1 VVGEHCKVAVD
12 AILDRI
18 DERRLSRS
26 LAADQVCLAV
36 ASIELAKEHST
47 LTESAGRRDRLTLHA
62 RGHLEMRQRHLALPA
77 ALGVTRKSGRR
88 LATGKLRGGDRLV
101 GDLPLAVRVDRVDR
115 VEVR

>member
-1 VVGEHCKVAVD
+1 MVGEHCKVAID

-62 RGHLEMRQRHLALPA
+62 RGHLEMRQRHLAFA
-77 ALGVTRKSGRR
+77 RR
-88 LATGKLRGGDRLV
+88 LGRDPEIGPSPCDWEATGWRSPRWRLAP
-101 GDLPLAVRVDRVDR
+101 GRSR
-115 VEVR
+115 